1 MQPIKKFTKTQQRV
15 FDFIKENG
23 SITTLQAIVELGETR
38 ISARIFELKERGV
51 KISWEWINVS
61 NRYNESRRV
70 KKYFFDPL

>member
-1 MQPIKKFTKTQQRV
+1 
-15 FDFIKENG
+15 
-23 SITTLQAIVELGETR
+23 VELGETR

-51 KISWEWINVS
+51 KIAWEWINVS